1 MGNRIE
7 NRVILGSLRY
17 KSAPETNL
25 SFKVPLI
32 QTVKQNVEFDRSLD
46 IELEQ
51 VFQNERQNSTNFRP
65 TCKFTVLFKNSY
77 TGYSM
82 YNAFENTLY
91 FTNSNSLAD
100 DMCTPN
106 PNNLVWEGFP
116 QYNEFDFI
124 RNDYNV
130 TGYTQ
135 PPNEHLIFVPK
146 SASTYNWM
154 SYMSYAYDNDYN
166 KPMTAYD
173 SIDNNINMSWVSG
186 DGIPFVIS
194 NNTYNGLNYVTFRC
208 PVKHGLSLGDF
219 VRLNLTYNGDTLF
232 KVDKFGN
239 GFDGSDEYI
248 FNIINI
254 GYTGNTFNNGNTG
267 TFKRVILGEKSS
279 DTTSK
284 YYVRKHK
291 ILTTLN
297 NSLFNKCGFEENIF
311 GISKKYE
318 SKLYTPNKEARISI
332 KEGAESYTLSFNQDI
347 DISPLID
354 NQKRPISELFF
365 TVIWRGYFGWTT
377 GTKKQGW
384 DFNLPLDSIGNPN
397 DWWLS
402 TNSDSNTNFN
412 IDSYIKQGFRFFYTR
427 PLNSGDTID
436 GDFCEWNDYDQKERV
451 ISNLNHKFLFDNNN
465 FTIAAP
471 TSNNSKK
478 GYYYKPHYSIKIRDY
493 SPYIEEGDVK
503 NVTGIPNYAY
513 FSTTKNQFIWRDIYP
528 YGYIDNDRVG
538 VDYPFLNGSHYP
550 FNNFIFRIIPEGTNY
565 IEQNI
570 ISQPITDNCE

>member
-297 NSLFNKCGFEENIF
+297 NSLFTKCGFEENIF

-451 ISNLNHKFLFDNNN
+451 ISNLNHKFLFDGNN